1 MWPGGSLFMP
11 DQIELDLSTPGLGHP
26 RGEEIIQQHYRQG
39 EQSRLVRDTPSQLAE
54 RHLSNTCIIN
64 LNHAIELANVM
75 TVKNPPY

>member
-39 EQSRLVRDTPSQLAE
+39 EQSRPGYSRRNPAFVCVTHRGGTNPGLYIKKIRDQ
-54 RHLSNTCIIN
+54 
-64 LNHAIELANVM
+64 
-75 TVKNPPY
+75 